1 MKVKVNRKYIL
12 IIFTLVLNASLL
24 FSSSYRLV
32 FADRLSDTNKT
43 LENEIKINPDVKT
56 EEFFNMI
63 SDNAKNSSGEYKGR
77 TIVDNLKTFIVK
89 FIVNSRVYA
98 VYTYILA
105 MMINIIMLAYMS
117 AKSVELRRKYVMR
130 GIYGTV
136 VLLIILNIPL
146 VIIYF
151 QNRTKMYSANEL
163 HNIIVTII
171 NFLQSNALIISAL
184 VFIMGV
190 LTSISSNGDIRNIM
204 KSKHYKKLSLVL
216 FIALTFIPVAVKIFI

>member
-1 MKVKVNRKYIL
+1 MKIKVNRKYIL
-12 IIFTLVLNASLL
+12 IIFTFALNVSLL

-43 LENEIKINPDVKT
+43 LENKININPDVNT
-56 EEFFNMI
+56 EEFFNI
-63 SDNAKNSSGEYKGR
+63 ASENAKNSSGEYKGR
-77 TIVDNLKTFIVK
+77 TIIDNLKIFLVK

-98 VYTYILA
+98 VYIYVLA
-105 MMINIIMLAYMS
+105 MMINIILLAYMS
-117 AKSVELRRKYVMR
+117 AKSVDLRRKYVMR
-130 GIYGTV
+130 GVYGTIT
-136 VLLIILNIPL
+136 LLIVLNIPIA
-146 VIIYF
+146 IIYF
-151 QNRTKMYSANEL
+151 QNRTRMYSANEFF
-163 HNIIVTII
+163 NILVTII
-171 NFLQSNALIISAL
+171 DFLQSNALIISAL